1 MLEGEEQ
8 RNFYGVGI
16 GDVVVGGGVHGRTE
30 EGILWCRL

>member
-8 RNFYGVGI
+8 RNFYGVG
-16 GDVVVGGGVHGRTE
+16 DEVVGGGVHRRTE